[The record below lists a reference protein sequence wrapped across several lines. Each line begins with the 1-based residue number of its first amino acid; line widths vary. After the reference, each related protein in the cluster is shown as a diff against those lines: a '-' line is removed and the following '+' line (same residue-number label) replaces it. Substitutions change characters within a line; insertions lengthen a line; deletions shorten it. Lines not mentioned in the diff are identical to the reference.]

1 MSFSAPYISRSYFS
15 VHLGDLVFPEVFLSQ
30 SFGEH
35 LVAACARGFKLFSNR
50 RLFFFFPPKEIF
62 HRTLVH
68 KAPQCGMVL
77 AQVG

>member
-50 RLFFFFPPKEIF
+50 RLFFFFFPKGN
-62 HRTLVH
+62 L
-68 KAPQCGMVL
+68 P
-77 AQVG
+77 